1 MKSLFTISF
10 IMIGATILIAVV
22 ISLLCN
28 WATAEEDK
36 EHARKRKEIEESI
49 LPNWSLENA
58 KKVNRETAY
67 YDPDNIRLI
76 KGLYRTPEE
85 ADKYIEES
93 LEKTLP

>member
-1 MKSLFTISF
+1 MKNPYTIIF
-10 IMIGATILIAVV
+10 IILGATIFIAVV

-28 WATAEEDK
+28 WATTEEDK
-36 EHARKRKEIEESI
+36 EHSRKRKEIEESI
-49 LPNWSLENA
+49 MPNWSLENA
-58 KKVNRETAY
+58 KKVNRETCY

-93 LEKTLP
+93 LKKPLP